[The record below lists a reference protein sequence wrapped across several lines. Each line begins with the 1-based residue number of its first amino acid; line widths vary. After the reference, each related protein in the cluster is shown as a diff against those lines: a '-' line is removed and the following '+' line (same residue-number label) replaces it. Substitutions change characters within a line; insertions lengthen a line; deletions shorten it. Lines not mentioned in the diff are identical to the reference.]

1 MGAGGVPG
9 GAGGGGELS
18 TAGGDRVTCLA
29 AATPGK
35 TKSMCVHQMG
45 NIR

>member
-9 GAGGGGELS
+9 GAGGGGELN

-29 AATPGK
+29 AAPK
-35 TKSMCVHQMG
+35 RNSLRVSKQ
-45 NIR
+45 